1 MVSPDAVASF
11 SMKAAKSMTV
21 TEGSCPERESLPA
34 TPGARWPSPY
44 KKACGAATIDSQ
56 RHGRHPLID
65 APSAVSTMSPTN
77 ELSDLSKPV
86 NG

>member
-1 MVSPDAVASF
+1 MILSGTVA
-11 SMKAAKSMTV
+11 T
-21 TEGSCPERESLPA
+21 
-34 TPGARWPSPY
+34 
-44 KKACGAATIDSQ
+44 
-56 RHGRHPLID
+56 PLID